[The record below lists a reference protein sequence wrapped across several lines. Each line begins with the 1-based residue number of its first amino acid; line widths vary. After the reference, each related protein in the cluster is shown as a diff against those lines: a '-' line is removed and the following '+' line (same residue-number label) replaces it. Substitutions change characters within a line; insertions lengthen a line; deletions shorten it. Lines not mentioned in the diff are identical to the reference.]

1 MTISVA
7 DLKFFQSER
16 MTDNSDGG
24 GQMTDNEI
32 VTGGTHQI
40 FDGVTDTD
48 RALGDVSIR
57 KLYAAVTSAN
67 TDKYLDAGVALFKAP
82 ADPAV
87 SVALFTTGDFY
98 DERSDL
104 RNRLEQTITRGAR
117 YAGWLY
123 GQHLTGQRAILIWQ
137 RPEIAIL
144 AAGARLELVAKA
156 GTVEQYSEYI
166 WITSTT
172 DEIRTMYESIGGS
185 VVSYLIRVLTCE
197 ISEPLTADYAGLE
210 PSRADPSVNTATSLI
225 YQTRY
230 NAEAVPL
237 HGIAPLTASAAIGD
251 LSLYIDSLY
260 QPIIPTSLL
269 EIPLADINP
278 GGDSPTLVSG
288 NDGTINFTTTLQV
301 IKDGVALYLGTAA
314 EPGTIS
320 IAVSGATLTDNNG
333 VMKLVGASVGD
344 VDYGN
349 GIIRWNSS
357 VPNYSTASKTIT
369 FQPAARP
376 SRVSDTAAQL
386 VTTENR
392 GYVWTITLTPIP
404 APGTLKLSYQVNGVW
419 YVLTDRGGGTLAGY
433 DSSYGSGTLNFSTGT
448 AIVTTGALPDVGS
461 LLIWSWATP
470 VGYTA
475 RGGTAVDAPVIRGQT
490 AHPGLRPGY
499 TTVAWLDGSLTDGA
513 SDGNL
518 TGTGGVGFV
527 DYITGIWWV
536 RPTTVPASGV
546 EFTIDYQYGTVGS
559 ASELKT
565 ETVPITF
572 SGGVL
577 SGTLSVGDIA
587 AGSFSITFP
596 AKWNFYDSMGRW
608 VDSATRSVLD
618 RDNGSG
624 AMISHGGT
632 VSYAAGT
639 FSFNPST
646 TDTVRVPHYTTTA
659 VGADETGPLYRVLYT
674 GFTMEALASDG
685 VGGLSVACS
694 YRTSGTADWT
704 VAQDVITATQLQLDL
719 TKGFQETITAGSTR
733 FQLGNSI
740 YVETAGQIYR
750 DPSPD
755 TGAGTLAGTLDR
767 SSGRVYLS
775 QWTSG
780 GANAVTLTSLTTEIS
795 GQPVDE
801 VVFRT
806 PAAPI
811 RSGSLQL
818 RYTTAEGTA
827 LSKTVSGTGLFEDTD
842 CTIRVDHPDGVVRA
856 RFGLWRVDSA
866 LTTEEK
872 AQDWYDPDHRVDFA
886 GTLKIW
892 KPTLVLADSILYNAV
907 AQTTLPPDSAALG
920 INAARLPVDGKAL
933 VFNVGRLALVHH
945 TDSLA
950 QSSLS
955 PTQVIDCGRVRLY
968 RVVIEDVAG
977 QRLPESFFSV
987 DRALGLVTMSPTL
1000 NLTGYAGPYA
1010 VLHTVADLCRI
1021 TTTDISGK
1029 IALNKAL
1036 SHVYPSDEA
1045 LISSVL
1051 YAGTL
1056 QARVSNLFAQSTWT
1070 NVWSDT
1076 LIGSEPL
1083 AQYNDVQWPIV
1094 VSNLGAYQDRILI
1107 KFTSATAFQVIGEN
1121 LGFIGIGDINN
1132 DCAPVNALTGQPY
1145 FTIPHQGWGSGW
1157 ATGNCL
1163 RFNLVGAA
1171 YPVTALR
1178 AVQPSEPTG
1187 QDSDSVEL
1195 ILIGNV
1201 ES

>member
-7 DLKFFQSER
+7 DLKFYQSER

-57 KLYAAVTSAN
+57 KIYSAVTSAN

-98 DERSDL
+98 DERSAL

-156 GTVEQYSEYI
+156 GTVEQYSEYV

-172 DEIRTMYESIGGS
+172 DEIRTMYESLGGS

-210 PSRADPSVNTATSLI
+210 PSRADPSATTAASLI

-278 GGDSPTLVSG
+278 GGDSPTLVAG

-320 IAVSGATLTDNNG
+320 IAVSGATLTDDNS
-333 VMKLVGASVGD
+333 VMKLAGASVGD

-404 APGTLKLSYQVNGVW
+404 APGTLKLSYQVNNVW
-419 YVLTDRGGGTLAGY
+419 YVLTDRGGGVLSGY
-433 DSSYGSGTLNFSTGT
+433 DSSYGSGQLNFSTGT
-448 AIVTTGALPDVGS
+448 VVVTTGGIPDVGS
-461 LLIWSWATP
+461 LLIWAWATP

-499 TTVAWLDGSLTDGA
+499 TTVTWLDGSLTDGA
-513 SDGNL
+513 GDGNL
-518 TGTGGVGFV
+518 TGTGGVGSI
-527 DYITGIWWV
+527 DYVTGIWWV

-559 ASELKT
+559 PSELKT
-565 ETVPITF
+565 ETVAVTF
-572 SGGVL
+572 SGGVM
-577 SGTLSVGDIA
+577 SGTLLQSDLLP
-587 AGSFSITFP
+587 GSFVIDYTAVIRINNWSGWARTSLL
-596 AKWNFYDSMGRW
+596 AVR
-608 VDSATRSVLD
+608 D

-624 AMISHGGT
+624 TLVNHGGT
-632 VSYAAGT
+632 VNYVAGT
-639 FSFNPST
+639 FSFDPST
-646 TDTVRVPHYTTTA
+646 TTDVLVQQTSA
-659 VGADETGPLYRVLYT
+659 EQVGSNDAGPVYRVTYGDFVLESHT
-674 GFTMEALASDG
+674 SSDVALSAK
-685 VGGLSVACS
+685 CS
-694 YRTSGTADWT
+694 YRLNGTANWT
-704 VAQDVITATQLQLDL
+704 SAQDVITATQLQLDL

-733 FQLGNSI
+733 FQLGNST

-806 PAAPI
+806 SAAPI

-818 RYTTAEGTA
+818 RYTTVSGTA
-827 LSKTVSGTGLFEDTD
+827 VSKTVSGTGLLEDAD

-856 RFGLWRVDSA
+856 RFGLWRVDSE

-872 AQDWYDPDHRVDFA
+872 AQDWYNPAHRIDFA

-907 AQTTLPPDSAALG
+907 AHTFLPPDSSLLG
-920 INAARLPVDGKAL
+920 LNAARLPPDGKAL
-933 VFNVGRLALVHH
+933 IFSAGRLILVHH
-945 TDSLA
+945 TASLP

-955 PTQVIDCGRVRLY
+955 PTQTIDCGRLRLY
-968 RVVIEDVAG
+968 RAVFDDATG
-977 QRLPESFFSV
+977 KRFPESFYSV
-987 DRALGLVTMSPTL
+987 DREAGIVTMAPDL
-1000 NLTGYAGPYA
+1000 DLTGYTAPYA
-1010 VLHTVADLCRI
+1010 LRHTVADLVRLVAV
-1021 TTTDISGK
+1021 DISGK
-1029 IALNKAL
+1029 LSLNQAL
-1036 SHVYPSDEA
+1036 SHAYPADESLVSA
-1045 LISSVL
+1045 VL
-1051 YAGTL
+1051 FFGTL
-1056 QARVSNLFAQSTWT
+1056 QARVTNLFAQSTWT
-1070 NVWSDT
+1070 SVWSDA
-1076 LIGSEPL
+1076 LIGSQPL
-1083 AQYNDVQWPIV
+1083 AQYDDTAHPIIV
-1094 VSNLGAYQDRILI
+1094 TNRDAYPDRILI
-1107 KFTSATAFQVIGEN
+1107 KFTGSTAFDVIGEN
-1121 LGFIGIGDINN
+1121 LGVIGSGTTGVDCSPINH
-1132 DCAPVNALTGQPY
+1132 LTGRPY
-1145 FTIPHQGWGSGW
+1145 FTIPYQGWGTGW
-1157 ATGNCL
+1157 ASGNCL
-1163 RFNLVGAA
+1163 RFNLISAA
-1171 YPVTALR
+1171 YPVSLIR
-1178 AVQPSEPTG
+1178 AIQPGAPTG
-1187 QDSDSVEL
+1187 QSPDSVEL
-1195 ILIGNV
+1195 IFVGNV
-1201 ES
+1201 NA